1 MVSNPGPCRDQRLS
15 TTDFSYCT
23 ESCHLQKLSD
33 YSAAVGCNRK
43 SDEEDYKT
51 VVGNLGDA
59 KRSICIL
66 TWQRLNVGC
75 GHEEDWNN
83 ALGLILKASLS

>member
-23 ESCHLQKLSD
+23 ETCYLQKLSD

-43 SDEEDYKT
+43 VDEENYKT
-51 VVGNLGDA
+51 IVGNLGDA
-59 KRSICIL
+59 KICIL
-66 TWQRLNVGC
+66 TWQRLKVGVDMRRI
-75 GHEEDWNN
+75 GTPLFPFMGN
-83 ALGLILKASLS
+83 AAEAD